1 MSSEDRV
8 DTLSGPNRRGALR
21 LAVPYDVKVD
31 VTGENTFYT
40 GLLKDISTGGLFIST
55 DHPSPYGA
63 RFHVRFTFPG
73 LEESVECEV
82 QVRWIRDRFT
92 EGSSEPGMG
101 VEFVELPIAL
111 RERINA
117 FLEGKDVLMFDEGY

>member
-1 MSSEDRV
+1 MLSEDRV
-8 DTLSGPNRRGALR
+8 DTLSGRNRRGAPR
-21 LAVPYDVKVD
+21 LAVPFDLKVD

-55 DHPSPYGA
+55 DHPPPYGS
-63 RFHVRFTFPG
+63 RFHLRFSFPG
-73 LEESVECEV
+73 MEESVECEV

-92 EGSSEPGMG
+92 EGNPEPGMG
-101 VEFVELPIAL
+101 VEFVEMPTAL
-111 RERINA
+111 RNRINA